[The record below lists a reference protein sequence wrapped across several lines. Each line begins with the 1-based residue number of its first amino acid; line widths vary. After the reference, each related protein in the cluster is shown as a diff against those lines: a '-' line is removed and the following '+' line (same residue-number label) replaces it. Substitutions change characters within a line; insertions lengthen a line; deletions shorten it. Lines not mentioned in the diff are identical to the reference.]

1 VMLLDRNESVSAF
14 AVLLVCVHPVIE
26 VVFSIY
32 RRKIKRAHP
41 GHPDRLHFHSLVK
54 QRYVRRWFPS
64 LSTGLRNSIT
74 GLMVGGMT
82 LTAVLIACL
91 IHDSVL
97 LSLLAFVGLG
107 LGYVAIY
114 ARMVRHHW
122 CSPIEF
128 LLVKPG
134 RVLARI

>member
-1 VMLLDRNESVSAF
+1 MLLDRNESVSAF

-64 LSTGLRNSIT
+64 LSAGWRNSIT
-74 GLMVGGMT
+74 GLLVGGMT
-82 LTAVLIACL
+82 LTAVMIGSHIYNSLI
-91 IHDSVL
+91 
-97 LSLLAFVGLG
+97 LSILAFTTLG

-128 LLVKPG
+128 LLVKPKS
-134 RVLARI
+134 VFVSS